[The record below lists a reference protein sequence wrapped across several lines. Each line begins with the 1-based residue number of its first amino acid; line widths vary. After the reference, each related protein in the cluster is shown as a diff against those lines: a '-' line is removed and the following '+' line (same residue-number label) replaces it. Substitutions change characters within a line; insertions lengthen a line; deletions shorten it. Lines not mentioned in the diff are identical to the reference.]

1 MADVIIIKVRRGING
16 HPYSA
21 CDNDGYFIQNFN
33 KLSDVRKHWI
43 MEIRWGRVRLVR
55 ELDKQPDM
63 SKIEATKE
71 MLEKLLQAYKSE
83 RNRLRRRNKLCTK

>member
-1 MADVIIIKVRRGING
+1 
-16 HPYSA
+16 
-21 CDNDGYFIQNFN
+21 
-33 KLSDVRKHWI
+33 